1 MTTTACTGTTTDY
14 HRFYKKRLTRT
25 ISSTNCLDPGR
36 PPGVVATSLR
46 HNADYSDGAA
56 HGTND
61 SDHTDKVDNPNSAHA
76 DKAHNPV
83 GTAKGLGLTLGLPL
97 CGSSVHDPD
106 FWSGTPWEGDWDGAP
121 DTKSGGG
128 TGLGGGEVGFHWK
141 EK

>member
-1 MTTTACTGTTTDY
+1 MTTTACTGTTTTDY

-36 PPGVVATSLR
+36 PPGAVATSHR

-61 SDHTDKVDNPNSAHA
+61 SDHTDNLVPNSAHA

-83 GTAKGLGLTLGLPL
+83 GTAEGVGPTLGLPL
-97 CGSSVHDPD
+97 CELPNLPTRDPNMLRE
-106 FWSGTPWEGDWDGAP
+106 T
-121 DTKSGGG
+121 
-128 TGLGGGEVGFHWK
+128 
-141 EK
+141 

>member
-61 SDHTDKVDNPNSAHA
+61 SDDTGNLVPNSAHA
-76 DKAHNPV
+76 DKAQNPV
-83 GTAKGLGLTLGLPL
+83 GTAKGFGLTLGLPL

-106 FWSGTPWEGDWDGAP
+106 FWSDTPWEDDNDKATRS
-121 DTKSGGG
+121 DKIVC
-128 TGLGGGEVGFHWK
+128 LDE
-141 EK
+141 